1 MIRACSREACTET
14 YNEALSQDTPFVTV
28 TVSGHY
34 FSYCC
39 PRCASV
45 DLTER
50 YRPKG
55 FPQ

>member
-14 YNEALSQDTPFVTV
+14 YNDALSQDTPFVTV
-28 TVSGHY
+28 TVGGHY